1 MIQTYR
7 QPALMAWNA
16 RAQAGPRAGALAI
29 DPAAQLAKLR
39 SEILSIQRE
48 IETLIA
54 QFTTKLAPAPAP
66 APAVPTSVTGQPKLS
81 QGAQGP
87 AVKDLQQAL
96 KTHGFDP
103 GPVDGDFG
111 PRTRGAVIA
120 FQQARGLVVDGLVG
134 PQTWGALG
142 QSAPAGPAPA
152 PAPVAAPSPSAGSE
166 VDMPLSDEQIARALK
181 LPLKNVQ
188 ENWPHLKKA
197 LAEAGIT
204 DRNSALA
211 VLAISARESAM
222 TPILEFASGEA
233 YNNRANLGNTQP
245 GDGPRYKGRGYI
257 QLTGRANYE
266 SYGKKLGIDLVGNP
280 DLALKPEVAAKILVQ
295 YFQDRGLD
303 DKARAGDWRGVRV
316 GVNGGYNGWDTFSGA
331 VTRLA

>member
-16 RAQAGPRAGALAI
+16 RAQARPRGGALAI
-29 DPAAQLAKLR
+29 DASAQLEKLR

-48 IETLIA
+48 IESLIA
-54 QFTTKLAPAPAP
+54 QFTAKLAPAPAP

-81 QGAQGP
+81 LGAQGP

-111 PRTRGAVIA
+111 PRTRGAVVA
-120 FQQARGLVVDGLVG
+120 FQQARGLLVDGLVG

-142 QSAPAGPAPA
+142 QAAPAAA
-152 PAPVAAPSPSAGSE
+152 APVAAPAPSAGSD

-257 QLTGRANYE
+257 QLTGRANYR
-266 SYGKKLGIDLVGNP
+266 YFGNKLGVDLENNP
-280 DLALKPEVAAKILVQ
+280 DLAMRPDIAAKVVAEFWKFWKIPAIAQ
-295 YFQDRGLD
+295 R
-303 DKARAGDWRGVRV
+303 GDWQ
-316 GVNGGYNGWDTFSGA
+316 GVNRKVAGGDTG
-331 VTRLA
+331 LAIMQRNLAALQAELG